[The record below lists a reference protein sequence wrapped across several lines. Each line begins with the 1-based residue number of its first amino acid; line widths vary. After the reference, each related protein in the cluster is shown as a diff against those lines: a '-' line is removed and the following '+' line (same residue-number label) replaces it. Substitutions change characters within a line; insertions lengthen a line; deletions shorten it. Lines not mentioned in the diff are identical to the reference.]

1 MPLSQNKALG
11 WKTCVVFGIFHHL
24 SYRATVFL
32 IFLLVNLLLSLFG
45 VYNTYLSFMWKA
57 ILRILEAEL
66 KIAKNLQRG
75 ETNLRE
81 NYGYI
86 YIYICI
92 CNIYIYIPYVA
103 FIPLHS
109 CDYLKQTSIKTNVAT
124 DEGNGQSETW
134 YWTNDKIAVAVQS
147 WPWVWVELMAW

>member
-1 MPLSQNKALG
+1 M
-11 WKTCVVFGIFHHL
+11 

-66 KIAKNLQRG
+66 KIVKNLQRG

-86 YIYICI
+86 YIYVYV
-92 CNIYIYIPYVA
+92 IYIYIPYVA

-124 DEGNGQSETW
+124 DEGNGQSET
-134 YWTNDKIAVAVQS
+134 
-147 WPWVWVELMAW
+147 